1 MNAWKAIFFTVL
13 FPLIDSVRTL
23 CSVASN
29 ERITYSESS
38 MPGHNGNGRQ
48 ANGGG
53 QDGRGNGGDTEYIIH
68 YSRNTAFKQWAE
80 TVVLVLGG
88 ISRLLCIKLD
98 LFLHSATLQT
108 LAVDGGDSVISSTS
122 TTSSSS
128 SAQQQQADAESNI
141 LLNIWSLFFDFVYSS
156 AVSSNAEVST
166 SALKCFNEIVHF
178 LAEYQKTKTEAV
190 IASEPS
196 SSSTS
201 AQAKVQAL
209 LRTLFPVWKIVW
221 KTWCNIGHN
230 VGPGKIQPQP
240 PSTAEGSELPPTP
253 PAAVSAATVLQ
264 QLPSQ
269 AFLCLLIKPLYY
281 IFPKIASHFT
291 DG

>member
-1 MNAWKAIFFTVL
+1 
-13 FPLIDSVRTL
+13 
-23 CSVASN
+23 
-29 ERITYSESS
+29 

-48 ANGGG
+48 QNGGGG
-53 QDGRGNGGDTEYIIH
+53 QDGRGGNGGDTEYIIH

-88 ISRLLCIKLD
+88 ISRLLCMKLD
-98 LFLHSATLQT
+98 LFLHSATLQN
-108 LAVDGGDSVISSTS
+108 LASVDGGDSVISTTTS
-122 TTSSSS
+122 ATTTSSS
-128 SAQQQQADAESNI
+128 AQTQANADTESNI

-190 IASEPS
+190 LAGEPS
-196 SSSTS
+196 SSSS
-201 AQAKVQAL
+201 LAQAKVQAL

-230 VGPGKIQPQP
+230 VGPGKLQPPQPQTP
-240 PSTAEGSELPPTP
+240 VSGEGSASSELPPLP
-253 PAAVSAATVLQ
+253 PSAAVSAAAVLQ